1 VPDALLERDIHIS
14 ALRATLEDARAGKA
28 AVAFVLGEAGLG
40 KTALLELAISEA
52 GKMGFECARAQGEA
66 AEVVLPFGYISQ
78 LFPEEAAEEVRSFV
92 AKLPPQERATAAWQ
106 RLRAWSVERPRE
118 PLLVALDDLQWAD
131 RDSAT
136 LVALLARERTQSR
149 LAVVAG
155 LRPWP
160 GEAAQMAKALA
171 ASRRATLIRLT
182 PLTSSA
188 SLELVARR
196 TGPATSNE
204 LAPRLDEM
212 CAGNPLLLHELCSQV
227 SSPVPAEVGSSIPDA
242 GSHGILLARFTG
254 LDEAGLKYAKAAAI
268 SGVQFRCSVAGKV
281 AGLDET
287 EALAALE
294 ALCRAGLV
302 RSTEPGRAAFT
313 HALLRQ
319 ALCDDLPLAVQ
330 AEIHAATFRQLARE
344 KAPAGEV
351 AAHVVAAKLRTAP
364 ALRTL
369 TEAGT
374 EAFRRGALQ
383 AAVDWFRAAASLGGD
398 RCPPNVRLK
407 LAEALDG
414 SGAPDQAA
422 DVCRAILDDAL
433 PDGAIPDG
441 IGGLDAELAAKTERM
456 LGRTLFELGRSDEAE
471 DAFERAAVLAY
482 GATPQMAIEI
492 LLEASLVSLYGSGVR
507 RSFLFADRAEQ
518 LLGPST
524 DRQLAAWVRAAR
536 GHARALMA
544 EPGGVE
550 EVDQAIASLPPGTG
564 LRGLHGAAIWGP
576 RLVQLQTAK
585 QAERFQ
591 EAMTAYEIAMEEAKR
606 SPVRLSA
613 SIYAVAHADTVAR
626 LGRIAESRDILLAAD
641 DDSPWL
647 AARRPWVHVGLAYT
661 NYQLAEEAKA
671 RYYCEQVEAAIG
683 ADLDT
688 LPLLRFW
695 LWSVRCRIHLDA
707 GEPGAAARLVE
718 RAERASDAAGVVE
731 PCFPWHSAAIE
742 AYLAT
747 RRLADAERC
756 VVRLERLCTRV
767 PCLWPRTVAARG
779 RAQLAEQAGERD
791 AAERWFEQALAWQQH
806 LPMPLVKVE
815 TLTNYGAFL
824 RRGREAS
831 KARGVLR
838 EAVRIAAD
846 CGARRLEMAATEE
859 LHLTG
864 GRRRTR
870 TQRGVWPVTVQR
882 GHGNTPGAGGDGAGG
897 RSGNNGNGRG
907 DSDCRGDSDGSGG
920 GGQRIDHT
928 GESGERAGDGSLRS
942 GDGSLR
948 SDRAVDR
955 SDDWA
960 SRLTPAQTRVAMLAS
975 QGLTNKEIAR
985 RLVISEK
992 TVEHHLGSVY
1002 AALGISG
1009 RWGLR
1014 DLSL

>member
-1 VPDALLERDIHIS
+1 MPDALLERDTHIS
-14 ALRATLEDARAGKA
+14 ALRATLEDARVGKP

-52 GKMGFECARAQGEA
+52 GKMGFECAHAKGEA

-78 LFPEEAAEEVRSFV
+78 LFPEEAAEEVRGFV
-92 AKLPPQERATAAWQ
+92 AKLPPQERAAAAWQ
-106 RLRAWSVERPRE
+106 RLRAWSVQRPRE

-160 GEAAQMAKALA
+160 GEAAQMAKTLVAVG
-171 ASRRATLIRLT
+171 RATLIRLT

-188 SLELVARR
+188 SLELVARQA
-196 TGPATSNE
+196 GPAASNE
-204 LAPRLDEM
+204 LAPKLDEM

-227 SSPVPAEVGSSIPDA
+227 GSPIPDA
-242 GSHGILLARFTG
+242 DSHGILLARFTG

-281 AGLDET
+281 AGLDEM

-302 RSTEPGRAAFT
+302 CSTEPGRAAFT

-319 ALCDDLPLAVQ
+319 ALCDDLPLPVQ
-330 AEIHAATFRQLARE
+330 AEIHAATFKQLARE

-364 ALRTL
+364 ALRML
-369 TEAGT
+369 AEAGT

-398 RCPPNVRLK
+398 RCPPHVRLK

-414 SGAPDQAA
+414 AGAPDQAA
-422 DVCRAILDDAL
+422 DVCRALL
-433 PDGAIPDG
+433 DGALLDG
-441 IGGLDAELAAKTERM
+441 ASDLDAELAAKAERL
-456 LGRTLFELGRSDEAE
+456 LGRTLFELGCSDEAE
-471 DAFERAAVLAY
+471 DAFERAAALAY
-482 GATPQMAIEI
+482 GAAPQMAIEI

-507 RSFLFADRAEQ
+507 RSFFFADRAEQ
-518 LLGPST
+518 LLGSNT

-550 EVDQAIASLPPGTG
+550 EVDRAIASLPPGTG
-564 LRGLHGAAIWGP
+564 LRGLHGAAVWGP

-613 SIYAVAHADTVAR
+613 SIYAVAHADTVGR
-626 LGRIAESRDILLAAD
+626 LGRIIESRDILLAAD

-683 ADLDT
+683 TDLDT

-695 LWSVRCRIHLDA
+695 LWSVRCKLHLDA
-707 GEPGAAARLVE
+707 GEPAAAARLVG

-742 AYLAT
+742 TYLAT
-747 RRLADAERC
+747 GRLGDAERC
-756 VVRLERLCTRV
+756 VARLERLCTKV

-791 AAERWFEQALAWQQH
+791 VAERWFEQALTWQQH

-815 TLTNYGAFL
+815 TLTSYGAFL

-831 KARGVLR
+831 TARRVLG
-838 EAVRIAAD
+838 EAVRLALD

-870 TQRGVWPVTVQR
+870 AQRPVGPVVTQR
-882 GHGNTPGAGGDGAGG
+882 GHGNAPGTDRGDMSD
-897 RSGNNGNGRG
+897 RNGN
-907 DSDCRGDSDGSGG
+907 SVDGSGNVG
-920 GGQRIDHT
+920 DGKGDGGQRSGDGGQRSDRT
-928 GESGERAGDGSLRS
+928 GESGE
-942 GDGSLR
+942 
-948 SDRAVDR
+948 
-955 SDDWA
+955 DWA
-960 SRLTPAQTRVAMLAS
+960 SRLTPAQLRVAVLAS
-975 QGLTNKEIAR
+975 RGLTNKEIAR
-985 RLVISEK
+985 RLVISER

-1014 DLSL
+1014 GPR